1 MRISPKSASCP
12 CAPEGPNRCPENVL
26 NEWNGFQMYLYKP
39 RKEHVCEGDIID
51 RFFTEVYGDQQKK
64 FLLDL
69 FAFYIRFPWIRTGR
83 LSVVKGEEGS
93 GKTTLF
99 HFLELVIGRNL
110 CKKSNNL
117 VAYLSKFSDMVRRH
131 PRRDLWS
138 GQNVDAEG
146 NFPH

>member
-1 MRISPKSASCP
+1 M
-12 CAPEGPNRCPENVL
+12 
-26 NEWNGFQMYLYKP
+26 FLYQP
-39 RKEHVCEGDIID
+39 RKQHECEGDIID
-51 RFFTEVYGDQQKK
+51 QFFTEVYGEQQKK

-69 FAFYIRFPWIRTGR
+69 FAFYIKFPWIRTGR

-117 VAYLSKFSDMVRRH
+117 SAYLSKFNMAFRAKRIILAGRH
-131 PRRDLWS
+131 PRRDLRA
-138 GQNVDAEG
+138 GQNVDAQG
-146 NFPH
+146 NFSH